1 MSRKSTPSKSETHHS
16 ETPSQKRAR
25 NSADGGMFTKGPVPA
40 EEVTVSAVGEAAAE
54 AASAKTAA
62 NEAIANAKRLE
73 KIAKDMQKK
82 TPLTVQPK
90 SSTPQVTKPTPPG
103 SRRAPVDTPVT
114 SHKRKSSVP
123 AKPVRSPRRDSGPLF
138 DASLADVRPPKA
150 VVVDASLNT
159 GYARCVITLLFP
171 NYSNTGM

>member
-1 MSRKSTPSKSETHHS
+1 ML
-16 ETPSQKRAR
+16 
-25 NSADGGMFTKGPVPA
+25 NKGPDTA
-40 EEVTVSAVGEAAAE
+40 EEVTDSAVGVAAAE

-73 KIAKDMQKK
+73 KIARDMQKK
-82 TPLTVQPK
+82 TPLTAQPK

-103 SRRAPVDTPVT
+103 SRRAPVDTPAT
-114 SHKRKSSVP
+114 SHKRKSSGP
-123 AKPVRSPRRDSGPLF
+123 ANP
-138 DASLADVRPPKA
+138 ADVRPPKA
-150 VVVDASLNT
+150 AVVDASLNT

>member
-25 NSADGGMFTKGPVPA
+25 ISADGGMHNKGPVTA
-40 EEVTVSAVGEAAAE
+40 EDVTVSAVGEATAE
-54 AASAKTAA
+54 AASATTAA

-73 KIAKDMQKK
+73 KIARDMQKK
-82 TPLTVQPK
+82 TPLTAQPK

-123 AKPVRSPRRDSGPLF
+123 AKP
-138 DASLADVRPPKA
+138 ADVRPPKA
-150 VVVDASLNT
+150 AVVDASLNT

>member
-25 NSADGGMFTKGPVPA
+25 HSADGGMFTKGPVTA
-40 EEVTVSAVGEAAAE
+40 EEITVSAVGEAAAE

-114 SHKRKSSVP
+114 SHKRKSSDP
-123 AKPVRSPRRDSGPLF
+123 AKPARSPFFPHESCYLSVKGFVSVPVSVPADDDPSPRECPL
-138 DASLADVRPPKA
+138 
-150 VVVDASLNT
+150 
-159 GYARCVITLLFP
+159 TLSS
-171 NYSNTGM
+171 YSSPRE

>member
-25 NSADGGMFTKGPVPA
+25 ISADGGMLNKGPVTA
-40 EEVTVSAVGEAAAE
+40 EDVTVSAVGEATAE

-73 KIAKDMQKK
+73 KIAKNMQKK

-103 SRRAPVDTPVT
+103 SRRAPVDTPAT
-114 SHKRKSSVP
+114 SHKRKSSGP
-123 AKPVRSPRRDSGPLF
+123 ANP
-138 DASLADVRPPKA
+138 ADVRPPKA
-150 VVVDASLNT
+150 AVVDASLNT